1 MHPERNCGH
10 VAFWHLADTERCPVL
25 RDKRTLQKRCRMSD
39 FDPNATS
46 EMQIAGVQFDP

>member
-25 RDKRTLQKRCRMSD
+25 RGLCCKTLVETID
-39 FDPNATS
+39 DP
-46 EMQIAGVQFDP
+46 